1 MSSIKVTKEADT
13 FYFTYALMKALRFY
27 IEYLREQGVVHYTVK
42 DELKLI
48 DNRLKAFTRNVTGS
62 LPAEVQHVWDIEWTE
77 KDYLIFSQV
86 FRYMTNMDEDKR
98 MQLEQY
104 AEKLTIDD
112 KGI

>member
-1 MSSIKVTKEADT
+1 MTVKVTKEADT

-27 IEYLREQGVVHYTVK
+27 IEYLRVQGVVHYTVK
-42 DELKLI
+42 DELRLI
-48 DNRLKAFTRNVTGS
+48 DNRLRAFTRNVTDS
-62 LPAEVQHVWDIEWTE
+62 LPEEVQQVWDVEWTE

-104 AEKLTIDD
+104 AEKLSIDD
-112 KGI
+112 SRT